1 MIQIKGNPKVAERRE
16 KVLRLYFIRQWTQK
30 DIAKALGVARSTID
44 RDIHYLREYGHAIG
58 GDLINRSI
66 EDTAFELQEKYEERQ
81 RLRWQEY
88 SSAQGAK
95 QRAIILN
102 DIAFDE
108 ERHLKMM
115 QSLGVVSKAPE
126 KVDMTVNSWLDI
138 MKKAAE
144 EDDADAQ
151 P

>member
-1 MIQIKGNPKVAERRE
+1 MIQIRGSQKVAERRE
-16 KVLRLYFIRQWTQK
+16 KVLRLYFVRQWTQK
-30 DIAKALGVARSTID
+30 DIAKALGVTRSTVD

-58 GDLINRSI
+58 GDLISRSI
-66 EDTAFELQEKYEERQ
+66 ENTAFELQEKYEERQ

-88 SSAQGAK
+88 SNAPGK
-95 QRAIILN
+95 QKAIILN

-115 QSLGVVSKAPE
+115 QSLGVVTKAPE
-126 KVDMTVNSWLDI
+126 KVDLAVNTWLDI